1 MFYKK
6 QHILDTISQ
15 MIDKIKNDRYESSL
29 MQKFIFEMRS
39 IGFFFLVISFL
50 IITVLVYAEIT
61 EQFDVSVITY
71 FQTISGNSV
80 LDISMWA
87 ITEIGGIIP
96 IMIFCFVM
104 FVWRKTRRMGLIMLL
119 AVLIGTV
126 ASGYFKDYIVERPRP
141 DLEYIGTELPLDV
154 EHDTSVLGGKGSF
167 PSGHAARAA
176 VIAFVLGLALSERFP
191 RGWLLLWIFPI
202 SVGVSRIY
210 VLQHYPMDVIGGILF
225 GMIISTI
232 LASRLSISKSTSK
245 T

>member
-50 IITVLVYAEIT
+50 IITALVYADIT
-61 EQFDVSVITY
+61 EQFDISVITY

-210 VLQHYPMDVIGGILF
+210 VLQHYPMDFIGGILF
-225 GMIISTI
+225 
-232 LASRLSISKSTSK
+232 
-245 T
+245 